1 MKQDFLKNNLMKIF
15 QTLILPNISVTPEDI
30 EEYDDDP
37 DAYIR
42 NDLEES
48 EQETRRKYCMKFV
61 QKLSRKFPAEVA
73 EIVKS
78 FIESFAAEYQANREQ
93 NWPKKCALLN
103 LLITTTI
110 TNYTF
115 RGGAHEVNIPIET
128 LWSYM
133 EQLILPE
140 L

>member
-1 MKQDFLKNNLMKIF
+1 MV
-15 QTLILPNISVTPEDI
+15 LPNISVTPEDI

-78 FIESFAAEYQANREQ
+78 FIESFAAEYQSNREQ

>member
-1 MKQDFLKNNLMKIF
+1 
-15 QTLILPNISVTPEDI
+15 
-30 EEYDDDP
+30 
-37 DAYIR
+37 
-42 NDLEES
+42 
-48 EQETRRKYCMKFV
+48 MKFV
-61 QKLSRKFPAEVA
+61 QKLSRKFPSEVA
-73 EIVKS
+73 GIVKS
-78 FIESFAAEYQANREQ
+78 FIESFQSDYQSNREQ

-115 RGGAHEVNIPIET
+115 RGGAHEVNIPVET

-140 L
+140 LTEKEIDNLPILKATCIKFVYMFRNQIQSMHVESFL